1 MVSEVW
7 DLLDRTFVPKIASRS
22 GRAAVDYRQI
32 GIRPVARYSHAQE
45 RVGRQHKQ
53 SLQPFGTGKGVI
65 EGHRIKSIRR
75 RLGLTQKALAEAMKV
90 DQGTISRW
98 ERGVEA
104 PRPGRQAML
113 EKLLDVQDEHLALAR
128 ARAFVRQDLLPST
141 LLDAKMRLIEMSASA
156 RRHFLDRGYN
166 PETLIGKSLDQ
177 LVLRESLTHVETA
190 LHASGLL
197 RGEAIF
203 FRFVRNHKGKAHSTI
218 YEAVFQAGQV
228 AAVLNYVTAYFDLPK
243 TDGETIELIEAVPR
257 DDPGSVRILYRGPNA
272 DAAIAA
278 VRGLS
283 QT

>member
-128 ARAFVRQDLLPST
+128 ARAFVRVNGGVKLGHGAAQNWAT
-141 LLDAKMRLIEMSASA
+141 L
-156 RRHFLDRGYN
+156 G
-166 PETLIGKSLDQ
+166 
-177 LVLRESLTHVETA
+177 LRETRVMGGGQSAA
-190 LHASGLL
+190 LSM
-197 RGEAIF
+197 
-203 FRFVRNHKGKAHSTI
+203 
-218 YEAVFQAGQV
+218 
-228 AAVLNYVTAYFDLPK
+228 
-243 TDGETIELIEAVPR
+243 
-257 DDPGSVRILYRGPNA
+257 
-272 DAAIAA
+272 
-278 VRGLS
+278 
-283 QT
+283 